1 VKLETLLANI
11 VHYCDVPD
19 DKGASHLPIYNTA
32 TFDLKRQQGN
42 DRIYDYS
49 RSDNPT
55 RNALENIFSRAEGGA
70 GCTCT
75 NTGVSALALLFD
87 VTLRTGDAV
96 LVEKDCYGGTYR
108 LLDVLKEKNNIRT
121 SYVDF
126 SKPDE
131 VEQVITQGDY
141 KLILCESPTNPGMKI
156 LDLAAIAALAKKY
169 GILFAVDN
177 SLATFASQQP
187 LGFGADFSVFST
199 TKFVSGHGSVTA
211 GAIVSKDP
219 DMVKKVRYL
228 SNAEGRAQSPFDAFL
243 VSLGLPTLPYRM
255 RIQEQSTLKIAMFLA
270 THPDVVQVKFPG
282 LPDHP
287 QYDLA
292 KKQMKIMPAV
302 FTVNLV
308 SESKAEEMIR
318 KSELFG
324 EKPSFGSSDSRMEIP
339 SKMSHA
345 TFSEADLVKIGLTRA
360 TVRISVGLEDT
371 QDLID
376 DIMHALK

>member
-1 VKLETLLANI
+1 MKLETLLANI

-19 DKGASHLPIYNTA
+19 DKGSSHIPIYNTA

-42 DRIYDYS
+42 EKIYDYS

-55 RNALENIFSRAEGGA
+55 RNAVETIFSKAESGA

-87 VTLRTGDAV
+87 ATLRAGDSV

-108 LLDVLKEKNNIRT
+108 LLSVLKEKNNIQTR
-121 SYVDF
+121 YVDF
-126 SKPDE
+126 LNLDE
-131 VEQVITQGDY
+131 VEQIITQGDF

-177 SLATFASQQP
+177 SLATFASQKP
-187 LGFGADFSVFST
+187 LSFGADFSVFST

-211 GAIVSKDP
+211 GALVSKDP
-219 DMVKKVRYL
+219 SMVKKIKYL

-255 RIQEQSTLKIAMFLA
+255 RIQEQSALKIAMFLK
-270 THPDVVQVKFPG
+270 THPAVVQVKFPG

-287 QYDLA
+287 QYELA
-292 KKQMKIMPAV
+292 KRQMLIIPAV
-302 FTVNLV
+302 
-308 SESKAEEMIR
+308 
-318 KSELFG
+318 
-324 EKPSFGSSDSRMEIP
+324 
-339 SKMSHA
+339 
-345 TFSEADLVKIGLTRA
+345 LT
-360 TVRISVGLEDT
+360 LN
-371 QDLID
+371 
-376 DIMHALK
+376 